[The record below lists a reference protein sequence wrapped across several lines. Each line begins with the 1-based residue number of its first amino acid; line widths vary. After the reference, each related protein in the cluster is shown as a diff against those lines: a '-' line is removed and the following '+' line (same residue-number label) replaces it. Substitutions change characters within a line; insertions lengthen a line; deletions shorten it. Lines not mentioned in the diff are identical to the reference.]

1 MHFNLVILSLAVF
14 FSKYNNSQE
23 RDNCFIGVGVALRA
37 HELIMFTLDGN
48 HSLYSVD
55 FMNISV
61 GFRTR
66 MKQGI
71 LMQIRDENNIEY
83 ISLELNNAGK
93 FKQKCSS
100 Y

>member
-1 MHFNLVILSLAVF
+1 
-14 FSKYNNSQE
+14 
-23 RDNCFIGVGVALRA
+23 
-37 HELIMFTLDGN
+37 MFTLDGS
-48 HSLYSVD
+48 HSLNSVD

-71 LMQIRDENNIEY
+71 LMQIRDEDNIEY